1 MSNGSSAR
9 RSNPPPSPADQTR
22 EEPRMSGKSVVRRL
36 IAAAGLA
43 GCGLVPAVAAAQEV
57 TLRAVNAFQE
67 GTYFAR
73 SFEAFVKKV
82 NAEGKGLVRINY
94 VGGPKA
100 IPPFEQANAIR
111 GGVVDMAN
119 TAASFTASVVPEG
132 MALNYTNFSMAEL
145 RKNGGLDAINK
156 IYAEKNLF
164 YFARTAEGIKYH
176 LYSNKRIE
184 QADLS
189 GLKLRIAPIYRE
201 FFVRL
206 GASVAQIAPGEVYT
220 ALERGVVDGYGWPL
234 LGIFDLGWQDKTRF
248 RLEPGF
254 YAIEQGVVFNLNSWK
269 KLSPEQRAFLEKQ
282 GAWLESLNAEA
293 AVKDAEAEVQRQ
305 QAAGIQVLKLA
316 PAEAA
321 KLIRIANEAAW
332 DGVEKASPA
341 NGAALRALLAPK

>member
-1 MSNGSSAR
+1 MFAK
-9 RSNPPPSPADQTR
+9 PI
-22 EEPRMSGKSVVRRL
+22 VRQL
-36 IAAAGLA
+36 LVTAGAVCCALTPAAAR
-43 GCGLVPAVAAAQEV
+43 AQEV
-57 TLRAVNAFQE
+57 TLKAVNTFQE

-82 NAEGKGLVRINY
+82 NDEGKGLVRINY

-132 MALNYTNFSMAEL
+132 MALNYTHYSMAEL
-145 RKNGGLDAINK
+145 RKNGGLDTINK

-176 LYSNKRIE
+176 LYLNKPIDK
-184 QADLS
+184 ADLA

-206 GASVAQIAPGEVYT
+206 GANVAQIAPGEVYT

-234 LGIFDLGWQDKTRF
+234 LGIFDLGWQDKTKYRV
-248 RLEPGF
+248 EPGF

-269 KLSPEQRAFLEKQ
+269 KLTPEQRAFLEKQ

-293 AVKDAEAEVQRQ
+293 AAKDSSSEVQKQ
-305 QAAGIQVLKLA
+305 QAAGIQVIKLDA
-316 PAEAA
+316 GEAA
-321 KLIRIANEAAW
+321 KLTRTANEAAW